1 MKSCEVEDYAGGAR
15 VGMLDGQ
22 RQVTPSTDVVTETG
36 SRVSNRLTSG
46 VLASSTA
53 VWSRS

>member
-22 RQVTPSTDVVTETG
+22 RQVTLSTNAVTETG
-36 SRVSNRLTSG
+36 SRVSNRLTAG